1 MPHTGVPRGQ
11 GGHTVPLAHDL
22 REAVADA
29 EEVATEDGFDL
40 AQARAKT
47 VEGDDDEAAVS
58 RAAQGRLV
66 EDKS

>member
-40 AQARAKT
+40 AQARTKT
-47 VEGDDDEAAVS
+47 VEGDVDEAAVS